1 MNQQEEVVIFRSV
14 TKDDVDELV
23 LFFKRLTN
31 QAKYFFHPHSFDKA
45 TMQQIC
51 SSPTDHFFVMVLH
64 NKIIGYSMLRLFGY
78 EIPSLGCCIGH
89 EYEGKGLGTKLV
101 QWTVDKA
108 KELGYTQVILKV
120 YKENVVAFHVYQKIG
135 FQIIDDLS
143 ETKEYKMA
151 LPLSEKKVN
160 EVLNGRSNVAYIP

>member
-1 MNQQEEVVIFRSV
+1 
-14 TKDDVDELV
+14 
-23 LFFKRLTN
+23 
-31 QAKYFFHPHSFDKA
+31 
-45 TMQQIC
+45 
-51 SSPTDHFFVMVLH
+51 
-64 NKIIGYSMLRLFGY
+64 
-78 EIPSLGCCIGH
+78 
-89 EYEGKGLGTKLV
+89 
-101 QWTVDKA
+101 
-108 KELGYTQVILKV
+108 LKV